1 MSDCLMLNADCQPIS
16 VLPLSIVNWQ
26 DAVTYLVMDKAV
38 PLEWHEDWVI
48 RSATWETRVP
58 AVMVLRDYQKTKNYV
73 RYSKSNVFLRD
84 NYICQYCG
92 TEVTKKTATLD
103 HVLPA
108 SHGGKTVWE
117 NTSCAC
123 SRCNANKGNDKR
135 IKPKRMPHKPT
146 YWELVEKR
154 KKMGFDL
161 RHPSWKDYLLCD

>member
-1 MSDCLMLNADCQPIS
+1 MLNADCNPIS

-26 DAVTYLVMDKAV
+26 EAVTYLVLDKAV
-38 PLEWHEDWVI
+38 PLEWHDDWVI
-48 RSATWETRVP
+48 RSATWETKVP
-58 AVMVLRDYQKTKNYV
+58 AVMVLRDYMKTKNYV

-84 NYICQYCG
+84 DYICQYCG
-92 TEVTKKTATLD
+92 KEMTKKECTLD
-103 HVLPA
+103 HVVPV

-154 KKMGFDL
+154 KKLGFDL
-161 RHPSWKDYLLCD
+161 RHPSWSNYLCS